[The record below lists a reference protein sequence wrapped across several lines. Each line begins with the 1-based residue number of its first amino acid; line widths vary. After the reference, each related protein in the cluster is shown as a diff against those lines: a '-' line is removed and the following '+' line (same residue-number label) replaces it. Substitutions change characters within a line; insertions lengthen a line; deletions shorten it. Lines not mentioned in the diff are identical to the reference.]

1 MYPTSLSHH
10 LTQSGLD
17 WNLSLPLPLSSFLVK
32 LDFHTMYFHN
42 ILFPPRASQLS
53 AHTILFLFLTLTIS
67 YVSILNLGH
76 FYSIP
81 PSLPPFSLLS
91 NLPFPTSL
99 SLFLM
104 ILLRFF
110 FHPQSLIRVAGTN
123 VSGGCLLEHGQLF
136 SCSIMEEND
145 SLHSTRI
152 NSSESLSEGHTLCLC
167 GKSSEGSEK
176 GALDWGLYSQGWTFH
191 FKNRKRVLQWQSI

>member
-10 LTQSGLD
+10 FTQSGLD
-17 WNLSLPLPLSSFLVK
+17 WNLPFPLPLSSFLVK

-104 ILLRFF
+104 ILLSFF
-110 FHPQSLIRVAGTN
+110 FSSTEFNQ
-123 VSGGCLLEHGQLF
+123 GCWHEREWGLFTRARATFQLF
-136 SCSIMEEND
+136 
-145 SLHSTRI
+145 HH
-152 NSSESLSEGHTLCLC
+152 G
-167 GKSSEGSEK
+167 
-176 GALDWGLYSQGWTFH
+176 
-191 FKNRKRVLQWQSI
+191 RKWQSSLNTH